1 MSEIQGEIEVKRK
14 EIQVETDANKKAEL
28 QSELQILLIK
38 KQIESLKNRIDQMK
52 K

>member
-38 KQIESLKNRIDQMK
+38 FLISKELSKR
-52 K
+52 